1 MAFDPLNFTSN
12 AGKTIGSLATQS
24 ASAVTSGLSGNFI
37 NGLSKTGLSL
47 DSLKSVSAEKMDSL
61 NSSLSGVAGYRITQ
75 QDLFKSRSAD
85 SSSEPTTAVNRS
97 RESQQTKQERF
108 PLSLSDNECML
119 IEFSKYDRPSPLM
132 PAKFNTEYSVSLP
145 LPRDLSETHSVRINP
160 QDTGLLGMFTDQIK
174 SIMNGVTGTEKRSSS
189 DLAQDSVGL
198 MYAGISTAVQQ
209 SGIAIPGLSG
219 EQVAQ
224 TAGQFL
230 KAVPNPHISVF
241 FNGVDM
247 RPPMEFSWLFTARN
261 PSESSKIKNIIKQF
275 KKRTLPAVSTGAQNL
290 MSYPQMVRLTLMP
303 WGETFIPGSEWSGT
317 MPIYKLG
324 LISAINVNY
333 SPNGLSF
340 FNDEASSP
348 VFVVFSF
355 TFQEIEVITG
365 LDYGNDDSP
374 KVTKEDIDKL
384 VSGAENVL
392 SNIET
397 NFSGGK

>member
-1 MAFDPLNFTSN
+1 
-12 AGKTIGSLATQS
+12 
-24 ASAVTSGLSGNFI
+24 
-37 NGLSKTGLSL
+37 
-47 DSLKSVSAEKMDSL
+47 
-61 NSSLSGVAGYRITQ
+61 
-75 QDLFKSRSAD
+75 
-85 SSSEPTTAVNRS
+85 
-97 RESQQTKQERF
+97 
-108 PLSLSDNECML
+108 ML

-174 SIMNGVTGTEKRSSS
+174 SIATGITGENKRSSA
-189 DLAQDSVGL
+189 DLAEDSIGI
-198 MYAGISTAVQQ
+198 MYAGAKTAI
-209 SGIAIPGLSG
+209 SGINIAGING
-219 EQVAQ
+219 EQAAE

-247 RPPMEFSWLFTARN
+247 RQPMEFSWLFTARN
-261 PSESSKIKNIIKQF
+261 VTESNKIKNIIKQF

-365 LDYGNDDSP
+365 LDYGNDDGP
-374 KVTKEDIDKL
+374 TLAKDIGNMVGRATDAVLAGKFKV
-384 VSGAENVL
+384 
-392 SNIET
+392 
-397 NFSGGK
+397 

>member
-75 QDLFKSRSAD
+75 QDLFKSRSS
-85 SSSEPTTAVNRS
+85 SSSEPITAINQS

-108 PLSLSDNECML
+108 PLNLSDEEYML

-145 LPRDLSETHSVRINP
+145 LPRDLSEQHSVRINP
-160 QDTGLLGMFTDQIK
+160 QDTGLLGMFTDQMK
-174 SIMNGVTGTEKRSSS
+174 SIINGVTGTENRSSS
-189 DLAQDSVGL
+189 DLAEDSVGI
-198 MYAGISTAVQQ
+198 MYAGAKNLASSINVV
-209 SGIAIPGLSG
+209 GISG
-219 EQVAQ
+219 EQAAE

-247 RPPMEFSWLFTARN
+247 RQPMEFSWLFTARN
-261 PSESSKIKNIIKQF
+261 VTESNKIKNIIKQF

-290 MSYPQMVRLTLMP
+290 MSYPQMVRLTLFP
-303 WGETFIPGSEWSGT
+303 WGEQFIPGSEWSGT
-317 MPIYKLG
+317 MPMYKLG
-324 LISAINVNY
+324 LISAIHVNY

-340 FNDEASSP
+340 FNDDMASP

-365 LDYGNDDSP
+365 KDYGNDDGP
-374 KVTKEDIDKL
+374 TLAKDAMNGLGKVKDYLVDKGSKL
-384 VSGAENVL
+384 L
-392 SNIET
+392 
-397 NFSGGK
+397 GGE

>member
-75 QDLFKSRSAD
+75 QDLFKSRS
-85 SSSEPTTAVNRS
+85 SSSSSDPITTVNNS
-97 RESQQTKQERF
+97 KQTLRAANDKF
-108 PLSLSDNECML
+108 PDSLKDEFIQ
-119 IEFSKYDRPSPLM
+119 IEFAKYDRPSPLM
-132 PAKFNTEYSVSLP
+132 PAKFNTEYTVYLP

-160 QDTGLLGMFTDQIK
+160 QDTGILGAAVDQVK
-174 SIMNGVTGTEKRSSS
+174 SIKDELSATFGSGKEGRSSG
-189 DLAQDSVGL
+189 DLLENSVGL
-198 MYAGISTAVQQ
+198 MYQGAASVAG
-209 SGIAIPGLSG
+209 GLGG
-219 EQVAQ
+219 EQVAGI
-224 TAGQFL
+224 AGQFL

-247 RPPMEFSWLFTARN
+247 RPPMEFSWLLSARN
-261 PSESSKIKNIIKQF
+261 QAESSKIKDIIRQF
-275 KKRTLPAVSTGAQNL
+275 KRRVLPAVSVSSQNV
-290 MSYPQMVRLTLMP
+290 MAYPEMVRLTLFP
-303 WGETFIPGSEWSGT
+303 WGEQFAENSASNWSGT

-365 LDYGNDDSP
+365 LDYGNTDAPTLAKDTID
-374 KVTKEDIDKL
+374 KVTNLISPPSEEKK
-384 VSGAENVL
+384 A
-392 SNIET
+392 
-397 NFSGGK
+397 

>member
-37 NGLSKTGLSL
+37 TGLSKTGLSL

-85 SSSEPTTAVNRS
+85 SSSEPITAVTQS

-108 PLSLSDNECML
+108 PLNLSDAEYMQ

-132 PAKFNTEYSVSLP
+132 PAKFNTEYSVALP
-145 LPRDLSETHSVRINP
+145 LPRDLSEQHSVRINP

-174 SIMNGVTGTEKRSSS
+174 SIIDTAQGKGSNNDV
-189 DLAQDSVGL
+189 QDSVGL

-209 SGIAIPGLSG
+209 SGIGIPGLSG

-261 PSESSKIKNIIKQF
+261 PTESSKIKNIIKQF
-275 KKRTLPAVSTGAQNL
+275 KQRTLPAVSKGAQNL
-290 MSYPQMVRLTLMP
+290 MAYPQMVRLTLFP
-303 WGETFIPGSEWSGT
+303 WGEKFNQNGNWTGT
-317 MPIYKLG
+317 MPMYKLG
-324 LISAINVNY
+324 LISAIHVNY

-340 FNDEASSP
+340 FNDPESSP
-348 VFVVFSF
+348 TFVVFSF

-365 LDYGNDDSP
+365 QDYGNNDHP
-374 KVTKEDIDKL
+374 EVTKEDIDKL
-384 VSGAENVL
+384 VNGSKTTFTNTLE
-392 SNIET
+392 

>member
-61 NSSLSGVAGYRITQ
+61 NSSLSGVAGFRITQ
-75 QDLFKSRSAD
+75 QDLFKSRSSA
-85 SSSEPTTAVNRS
+85 SSEPTTAVNRS

-174 SIMNGVTGTEKRSSS
+174 SIATGITGENKRSSA
-189 DLAQDSVGL
+189 DLAEDSIGI
-198 MYAGISTAVQQ
+198 MYAGAKTAI
-209 SGIAIPGLSG
+209 SGINIAGING
-219 EQVAQ
+219 EQAAE

-247 RPPMEFSWLFTARN
+247 RQPMEFSWLFTARN
-261 PSESSKIKNIIKQF
+261 VTESNKIKNIIKQF

-340 FNDEASSP
+340 FNDDMASP

-365 LDYGNDDSP
+365 LDYGNDDGP
-374 KVTKEDIDKL
+374 TLAKDIGNMVGRAKDAVLAGKFKV
-384 VSGAENVL
+384 
-392 SNIET
+392 
-397 NFSGGK
+397 

>member
-85 SSSEPTTAVNRS
+85 SSSEPITAVTQS

-108 PLSLSDNECML
+108 PLNLSDAEYMQ

-132 PAKFNTEYSVSLP
+132 PAKFNTEYSVALP
-145 LPRDLSETHSVRINP
+145 LPRDLSEQHSVRINP

-174 SIMNGVTGTEKRSSS
+174 SIIDTAQGKGSNNDV
-189 DLAQDSVGL
+189 QDSVGL

-209 SGIAIPGLSG
+209 SGIGIPGLSG

-261 PSESSKIKNIIKQF
+261 PTESSKIKNIIKQF
-275 KKRTLPAVSTGAQNL
+275 KQRTLPAVSKGAQNL
-290 MSYPQMVRLTLMP
+290 MAYPQMVRLTLFP
-303 WGETFIPGSEWSGT
+303 WGEKFNQNGNWTGT
-317 MPIYKLG
+317 MPMYKLG
-324 LISAINVNY
+324 LISAIHINY

-340 FNDEASSP
+340 FNDPQSSP
-348 VFVVFSF
+348 TFVVFSF

-365 LDYGNDDSP
+365 QDYGNNDHP
-374 KVTKEDIDKL
+374 EVTKEDIDKL
-384 VSGAENVL
+384 VNGSKTIL
-392 SNIET
+392 SNVEK
-397 NFSGGK
+397 NFSGGN

>member
-37 NGLSKTGLSL
+37 TGLSKTGLSL

-85 SSSEPTTAVNRS
+85 SSSEPITAVTQS

-108 PLSLSDNECML
+108 PLNLSDAEYMQ

-132 PAKFNTEYSVSLP
+132 PAKFNTEYSVALP
-145 LPRDLSETHSVRINP
+145 LPRDLSEQHSVRINP

-174 SIMNGVTGTEKRSSS
+174 SIFDTAQGKGSNS
-189 DLAQDSVGL
+189 DVQDSVGL

-209 SGIAIPGLSG
+209 SGIGIPGLSG

-261 PSESSKIKNIIKQF
+261 PTESSKIKNIIKQF
-275 KKRTLPAVSTGAQNL
+275 KQRTLPAVSKGSQNL
-290 MSYPQMVRLTLMP
+290 MAYPQMVRLALFP
-303 WGETFIPGSEWSGT
+303 WENFNQNGNWTGT
-317 MPIYKLG
+317 MPMYKLG
-324 LISAINVNY
+324 LISAIHVNY

-340 FNDEASSP
+340 FNDPESSP
-348 VFVVFSF
+348 TFVVFSF

-365 LDYGNDDSP
+365 QDYGNNDHP
-374 KVTKEDIDKL
+374 EIRKEDIDILKKG
-384 VSGAENVL
+384 SNTVL
-392 SNIET
+392 SNVEK

>member
-85 SSSEPTTAVNRS
+85 SSSEPTTAVDRS

-174 SIMNGVTGTEKRSSS
+174 SIATGITGENKRSSA
-189 DLAQDSVGL
+189 DLAEDSIGI
-198 MYAGISTAVQQ
+198 MYAGAKTAI
-209 SGIAIPGLSG
+209 SGINIAGING
-219 EQVAQ
+219 EQAAE

-247 RPPMEFSWLFTARN
+247 RQPMEFSWLFTARN
-261 PSESSKIKNIIKQF
+261 VTESNKNIIKQF

-365 LDYGNDDSP
+365 LDYGNDDGP
-374 KVTKEDIDKL
+374 TLAKDIGNMVGRATDAVLEGKFKV
-384 VSGAENVL
+384 
-392 SNIET
+392 
-397 NFSGGK
+397 

>member
-174 SIMNGVTGTEKRSSS
+174 SIATGITGENKRSSA
-189 DLAQDSVGL
+189 DLAEDSIGI
-198 MYAGISTAVQQ
+198 MYAGAKTAI
-209 SGIAIPGLSG
+209 SGINIAGING
-219 EQVAQ
+219 EQAAE

-247 RPPMEFSWLFTARN
+247 RQPMEFSWLFTARN
-261 PSESSKIKNIIKQF
+261 VTESNKIKNIIKQF

-365 LDYGNDDSP
+365 LDYGNDDGP
-374 KVTKEDIDKL
+374 TLAKDIGNMVGRATDAVLEGKFKV
-384 VSGAENVL
+384 
-392 SNIET
+392 
-397 NFSGGK
+397 

>member
-75 QDLFKSRSAD
+75 QDLFKSRSS
-85 SSSEPTTAVNRS
+85 SSSEPITAINQS

-108 PLSLSDNECML
+108 PLNLSDTECML

-145 LPRDLSETHSVRINP
+145 LPRDLSEQHSVRINP
-160 QDTGLLGMFTDQIK
+160 QDTGILGAAVDQVK
-174 SIMNGVTGTEKRSSS
+174 SIKDELSATFGSGKEGRSSG
-189 DLAQDSVGL
+189 DLLENSVGL
-198 MYAGISTAVQQ
+198 MYQGAASVAG
-209 SGIAIPGLSG
+209 GLGG
-219 EQVAQ
+219 EQVAGI
-224 TAGQFL
+224 AGQFL

-261 PSESSKIKNIIKQF
+261 PSESSKIKDIIRQF
-275 KKRTLPAVSTGAQNL
+275 KRRVLPAVSVSSQNV
-290 MSYPQMVRLTLMP
+290 MAYPQMVRLTLMP

-324 LISAINVNY
+324 LISAIHVNY

-340 FNDEASSP
+340 FNDGAASP

-365 LDYGNDDSP
+365 LDYGNTDAPTLAKDAINAAKDLGKSVTNLISP
-374 KVTKEDIDKL
+374 PSEEKK
-384 VSGAENVL
+384 A
-392 SNIET
+392 
-397 NFSGGK
+397 

>member
-37 NGLSKTGLSL
+37 TGLSKTGLSL

-85 SSSEPTTAVNRS
+85 SSSEPITAVTQS

-108 PLSLSDNECML
+108 PLNLSDAEYMQ

-132 PAKFNTEYSVSLP
+132 PAKFNTEYSVALP
-145 LPRDLSETHSVRINP
+145 LPRDLSEQHSVRINP

-174 SIMNGVTGTEKRSSS
+174 SIIDTAQGKGSNNDV
-189 DLAQDSVGL
+189 QDSVGL

-209 SGIAIPGLSG
+209 SGIGIPGLSG

-261 PSESSKIKNIIKQF
+261 VTESNKIKNIIKQF

-324 LISAINVNY
+324 LISAIHVNY

-340 FNDEASSP
+340 FNDEAASP

-365 LDYGNDDSP
+365 LDYGNTDAPTLAKDAIKNAIALGDEAMKRINP
-374 KVTKEDIDKL
+374 EKK
-384 VSGAENVL
+384 A
-392 SNIET
+392 
-397 NFSGGK
+397 

>member
-47 DSLKSVSAEKMDSL
+47 DSLKSVASDKMDSL

-75 QDLFKSRSAD
+75 QDLFKSRSA
-85 SSSEPTTAVNRS
+85 SSSEPITAVNQS

-108 PLSLSDNECML
+108 PLSLSDTEYML

-145 LPRDLSETHSVRINP
+145 LPRDLSEQHSVRINP

-189 DLAQDSVGL
+189 DLAEDSVGI
-198 MYAGISTAVQQ
+198 MYAGAKNLASSINVA
-209 SGIAIPGLSG
+209 GISG
-219 EQVAQ
+219 EQAAE

-247 RPPMEFSWLFTARN
+247 RQPMEFSWLFTARN
-261 PSESSKIKNIIKQF
+261 VTESNKIKNIIKQF

-290 MSYPQMVRLTLMP
+290 MSYPQMVRLTLFP
-303 WGETFIPGSEWSGT
+303 WGEQFIPGSEWSGT
-317 MPIYKLG
+317 MPMYKLG
-324 LISAINVNY
+324 LISAIHVNY

-340 FNDEASSP
+340 FNDDMSSP

-365 LDYGNDDSP
+365 KDYGNDDGP
-374 KVTKEDIDKL
+374 TLAKDAMNGLGKVKDYLVDKGSKL
-384 VSGAENVL
+384 L
-392 SNIET
+392 
-397 NFSGGK
+397 GGE